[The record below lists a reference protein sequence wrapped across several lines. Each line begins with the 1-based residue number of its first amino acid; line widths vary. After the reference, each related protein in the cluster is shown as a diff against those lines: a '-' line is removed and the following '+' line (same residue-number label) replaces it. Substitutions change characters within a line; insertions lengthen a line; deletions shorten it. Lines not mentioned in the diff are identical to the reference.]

1 MLRLVVLAMTLVLT
15 APALAQENRL
25 SVPYQQFQLENG
37 LTVILHQDSST
48 PVVGSSIWYHVG
60 SANERPGRTGFAHLF
75 RSEEHTSEL
84 QSRGHLVCRLLLEKK
99 KLPPT
104 GSRDQAHYRAPS
116 T

>member
-1 MLRLVVLAMTLVLT
+1 MTLVLT

-75 RSEEHTSEL
+75 EHLRTNR
-84 QSRGHLVCRLLLEKK
+84 RGILNTMILN
-99 KLPPT
+99 
-104 GSRDQAHYRAPS
+104 Q
-116 T
+116 